1 MVIERR
7 FAVRRIAL
15 AAALLG
21 IAGAAF
27 AAPPQVGPE
36 VERDAWR
43 TAGNEEK
50 YLEAYFLVEAL
61 DLQFARHVNQAVV
74 NAGVA

>member
-1 MVIERR
+1 MTVQQESDSFR
-7 FAVRRIAL
+7 ARIAR
-15 AAALLG
+15 A
-21 IAGAAF
+21 
-27 AAPPQVGPE
+27 E

-61 DLQFARHVNQAVV
+61 ELQFARHANQAVV
-74 NAGVA
+74 NPGVA

>member
-1 MVIERR
+1 MTVSRKATR
-7 FAVRRIAL
+7 SGL
-15 AAALLG
+15 ASL
-21 IAGAAF
+21 
-27 AAPPQVGPE
+27 GPE